1 MNGRAERSTE
11 MVTSSLPTASTSE
24 LLSEKSP
31 EAAFAVTRYASG
43 ISLAED
49 LLKTEVLEVLD
60 LIRHV
65 Y

>member
-1 MNGRAERSTE
+1 

-31 EAAFAVTRYASG
+31 GAASAVTRYASG